1 MTAAEAMSPQE
12 LAEIRQRAQADYEDL
27 CSKGLKID
35 MTRGKPSPEQLD
47 LSTELLTLPGNGD
60 YFLADG
66 ADARNY
72 GGAQG
77 IPEARALFAPILGA
91 PADQVIV
98 GNNSSLAVMHDCIS
112 FALLKGIPGHAPWSE
127 GEQVEFLCPSPG
139 YDRHFLI
146 CETYGIGMHPVALTG
161 HGPDMDQ
168 VEELVRDPSVRGI
181 WCVPKYNNPTGEIYS
196 DETIERLARMETG
209 APDFRIFWDNA
220 YSLHHLTDDEVE
232 IPNIL
237 EMCEA
242 AGHPDRAFVFGS
254 TSKITFGGAGLG
266 VMASSPRNVEWFVG
280 HAGIR
285 TIGPDKLNQL
295 RHVRFLKDHEGL
307 MKHMRAHR
315 EIIAPKFATVEAAFQ
330 SRLGG
335 TGFAEWAEPRGGYFV
350 SVDVR
355 QGCAARVVELASQ
368 AGISMVAAGQTFPYR
383 KDPNDSNLRIA
394 PTYPSLSEVKAAVE
408 GIAICIQLAVSENL
422 LSHQGERC

>member
-1 MTAAEAMSPQE
+1 MTAAEAMSPQG
-12 LAEIRQRAQADYEDL
+12 LAEIRHRAQADYEDL
-27 CSKGLKID
+27 CSKGLQID

-47 LSTELLTLPGNGD
+47 LSTPLLTLPGNGD

-66 ADARNY
+66 TDARNY

-77 IPEARALFAPILGA
+77 LPEARALFATMMGA
-91 PADQVIV
+91 PPEQIVI
-98 GNNSSLAVMHDCIS
+98 GNNSSLAVMHDCIAY
-112 FALLKGIPGHAPWSE
+112 ALLKGIGGHAPWST
-127 GEQVEFLCPSPG
+127 GETVKFLCPSPG

-146 CETYGIGMHPVALTG
+146 CETYGIEMIPVALTG
-161 HGPDMDQ
+161 EGPDMDQ
-168 VEELVRDPSVRGI
+168 VEDLVRDPAVRGI
-181 WCVPKYNNPTGEIYS
+181 WCVPKYSNPTGETYS
-196 DETIERLARMETG
+196 KETIERLVRMETG
-209 APDFRIFWDNA
+209 APDFRLFWDNA
-220 YSLHHLTDDEVE
+220 YSLHHLTEDEVDL
-232 IPNIL
+232 PNIL
-237 EMCEA
+237 ELCEA
-242 AGHPDRAFVFGS
+242 AGCPDRALVFGS

-266 VMASSPRNVEWFVG
+266 LLSSSPNNVEWFVMN
-280 HAGIR
+280 ASVR

-315 EIIAPKFATVEAAFQ
+315 EIIAPKFAAVEAAFQ

-335 TGFAEWAEPRGGYFV
+335 TGFADWAQPKGGYFV

-355 QGCAARVVELASQ
+355 EGCAARVVALAMQ

-394 PTYPSLSEVKAAVE
+394 PTYPSLSDVKAAVD
-408 GIAICIQLAVSENL
+408 GIAICIQLAVSERL
-422 LSHQGERC
+422 LGSEAVQV